1 MNHEELSALVD
12 EEIESSERGRLL
24 DELGDNADALRTWSR
39 YHLIGETL
47 RSDPAPAAGQPPAN
61 VVELPPA
68 APSRAPLAGLAIA
81 ASVALLAVVFV
92 LGRGPATTA
101 PTFELNAAAPPPA
114 QPAEP
119 VATVAAAPVTTPYI
133 DGAGEPAVV
142 RGQERRLNGYLVNFN
157 EQRARVGVPGVHPYV
172 RIVGFDAE

>member
-1 MNHEELSALVD
+1 MNQEELSALVD
-12 EEIESSERGRLL
+12 EEIESSERRRLL
-24 DELGDNADALRTWSR
+24 DELGGDAEARGTWSR

-47 RSDPAPAAGQPPAN
+47 RSDPVAAARQAPSN
-61 VVELPPA
+61 VVALPPT
-68 APSRAPLAGLAIA
+68 APWRAPLAGLAIA

-101 PTFELNAAAPPPA
+101 PGFELNAEALPPA
-114 QPAEP
+114 QSAEP
-119 VATVAAAPVTTPYI
+119 VTTVATAPVAAPYI
-133 DGAGEPAVV
+133 DRAGEPAVV
-142 RGQERRLNGYLVNFN
+142 RGQDRRLDGYLVNFN